1 MQLKTLGDGFEAN
14 PAFDAPLDAE
24 NSEAVLD
31 LAKLKTPPG
40 EYLIA
45 FYGSAVAKYRYD
57 PDAVTA
63 AKAELEKAQA
73 KATDL
78 ADEAKSL
85 VDTAKTA
92 PEEQKTTIEKAA
104 AEAVAR
110 QKSAEATVAAADK
123 RLNVAT
129 KKAAPKDIVDIVV
142 STPIRIRVKPVKQ
155 EEAKP

>member
-40 EYLIA
+40 DYLIA

-57 PDAVTA
+57 PEAVTA

-78 ADEAKSL
+78 ADEAKNL
-85 VDTAKTA
+85 VDAAKTA
-92 PEEQKTTIEKAA
+92 PEDQKTTIEKTA

-123 RLNVAT
+123 RLDAAT

-155 EEAKP
+155 EGAKP